1 MFVDSRVAGEA
12 ASLCLM
18 GLRTRLDVFSTA
30 LLSPLGVSQLVACG
44 GSAGGGGS
52 GGLGSGS
59 TGTGGASPNTAG
71 TNSGT
76 TGLGGSGLGGS
87 GLGGSGLGG
96 SGLGGSGLGGSAG
109 DVHGGASN
117 LAGYGQGAANTAGN
131 EQGGASSAG
140 APSSGGAGMT
150 LNRFPCRNP
159 KDLGNGLVQCD
170 GFKHRQKAQT
180 CASHVP
186 RPDSNPYGTGCKSDA
201 ECTEKAH
208 GFCDTD
214 PSSGEGTVC
223 QYAAYRATNAKRV
236 SGASAE
242 TPSEPVSGRT
252 A

>member
-1 MFVDSRVAGEA
+1 
-12 ASLCLM
+12 M

-30 LLSPLGVSQLVACG
+30 LLSALGVSQLVACG
-44 GSAGGGGS
+44 GSAAGGGS
-52 GGLGSGS
+52 GGLGSGNA
-59 TGTGGASPNTAG
+59 GTGGASPNTAG
-71 TNSGT
+71 TNSGN

-87 GLGGSGLGG
+87 GLGGG
-96 SGLGGSGLGGSAG
+96 AD

-140 APSSGGAGMT
+140 APSSGGAGTT
-150 LNRFPCRNP
+150 LNRYPCQNP

-236 SGASAE
+236 SCASAE
-242 TPSEPVSGRT
+242 TPSEPASGRT